1 MIAVTRRAGRQAEGT
16 NVSTEERTPL
26 QEPPMWR
33 DGLYLPHHLE
43 DVVNE
48 AAELADEAPGGDF
61 AFRASLWE
69 IHDAHEGSDVEHVS
83 QRDRLFALET
93 EMLCEGACRVRAA

>member
-1 MIAVTRRAGRQAEGT
+1 MTAVTRRAGRQAEGA
-16 NVSTEERTPL
+16 NDSTEERTPL

-43 DVVNE
+43 DAVNE

-69 IHDAHEGSDVEHVS
+69 IHDAHEGSDIEHAS
-83 QRDRLFALET
+83 HRDALFARET
-93 EMLCEGACRVRAA
+93 EAIAEGVSRVRAA